1 MTHDETWTD
10 EEGHDRG
17 GRRLWVAVGFVILVL
32 AALYVAA
39 ALYFGDRVPGDTT
52 VEGVTVSGMTQAEA
66 RTALREG
73 LADEAAE
80 PVVVMIDGTERTID
94 PSEAGLSYDYEAS
107 LEGLTGFS
115 LNPVDLWAQATG
127 GIERDA
133 EVDVDEEQ
141 LSAAVDEA
149 TKGMDA
155 EPVEG
160 NVTLEGATVQ
170 TKKSKLGLSVERDEL
185 TGAIADGWPD
195 KHQYE
200 APITRPEPELLPKE
214 IDAFV
219 EDELRPLV
227 AGPVTVKASQPDG
240 GDISF
245 AVTPEQLATAVSVSK
260 EKGAL
265 ATTVDEAKAGEAAA
279 AAAKDSGKFPDARDA
294 VVTRSGSGFD
304 VSPSSTGLTLETEGL
319 GAKVVEAM
327 GKKGDKRV
335 ATASATTTQPELT
348 TEKARSTLPRETISS
363 FTTYLPDNPVRT
375 ANIKLAARTLN
386 GAYVAPGETFSMNQR
401 LGERTA
407 AKGYK
412 EAGVIYNGRLAKDY
426 GGGISQLSTTLFNAV
441 FFSGAKIEEFHPHS
455 FYISRYPEGREATI
469 SWPNLDNRFTNDTGA
484 GILINASVN
493 GNEVTVSFSGRK
505 KYDEIKAGKSPR
517 RNVVEPERI
526 TDDSDKCVPQSPNP
540 GFTVDITRSF
550 IENGTTVKSSSF
562 TTVYDAADHIV
573 CTG

>member
-219 EDELRPLV
+219 EDELRPLL

>member
-1 MTHDETWTD
+1 MTHDETRTD
-10 EEGHDRG
+10 GDEHGRG
-17 GRRLWVAVGFVILVL
+17 GRRLWVAVGFVTLVL

-39 ALYFGDRVPGDTT
+39 AVYFGDRVPGDTT
-52 VEGVTVSGMTQAEA
+52 VGDVSVSGMTQAQA

-80 PVVVMIDGTERTID
+80 PVVIMVDGKERTID
-94 PSEAGLSYDYEAS
+94 PADAGLAHDYEAS

-127 GIERDA
+127 DIHRDV
-133 EVDVDEEQ
+133 EVDIDEEQ

-149 TKGMDA
+149 TKGMDT

-160 NVTLEGATVQ
+160 SVALEGATVQ
-170 TKKSKLGLSVERDEL
+170 TKESKLGLTVQRDEL
-185 TGAIADGWPD
+185 TAAIADGWPD
-195 KHQYE
+195 QHQYE
-200 APITRPEPELLPKE
+200 APITRPEPELLPEE

-227 AGPVTVKASQPDG
+227 AGPVTVKASRPDG
-240 GDISF
+240 GNVSF
-245 AVTPEQLATAVSVSK
+245 EVTPEQLATAVSVTK
-260 EKGAL
+260 EEGAL
-265 ATTVDEAKAGEAAA
+265 ATKVDQAKASEAAA
-279 AAAKDSGKFPDARDA
+279 TAASDSGKFPDARNA

-304 VSPSSTGLTLETEGL
+304 VSPSRTGLTLETEGL
-319 GAKVVEAM
+319 GAEVVEAM
-327 GKKGDKRV
+327 GKKGDERV

-348 TEKARSTLPRETISS
+348 TQKARSTLPKETISS

-375 ANIKLAARTLN
+375 ANIRLAARTLD
-386 GAYVAPGETFSMNQR
+386 GAYVAPGETFSLNQR

-412 EAGVIYNGRLAKDY
+412 QAGVIYNGRLAKDY

-441 FFSGAKIEEFHPHS
+441 FFSGARIEEFHPHS

-484 GILINASVN
+484 GILINASVS
-493 GNEVTVSFSGRK
+493 GNEVTVSFSGREA
-505 KYDEIKAGKSPR
+505 YDEIRADKSPR
-517 RNVVEPERI
+517 RNIVEPERI
-526 TDDSDKCVPQSPNP
+526 TDDSDKCVPQSPSP

-550 IENGTTVKSSSF
+550 IQNGSVVKSSSF

>member
-10 EEGHDRG
+10 GEERGRG
-17 GRRLWVAVGFVILVL
+17 GRRLWAAIGFVILVL

-39 ALYFGDRVPGDTT
+39 ALYFGERVPGDTT
-52 VEGVTVSGMTQAEA
+52 VGGVSISGMTQTEA

-80 PVVVMIDGTERTID
+80 PIVVMVDGKERTID
-94 PSEAGLSYDYEAS
+94 PAEAGLSHDYEAS

-115 LNPVDLWAQATG
+115 LDPMDLWAQATG
-127 GIERDA
+127 GITRDV
-133 EVDVDEEQ
+133 EVDVDEEE

-160 NVTLEGATVQ
+160 SVALEGATVT
-170 TKKSKLGLSVERDEL
+170 TKESKPGLTVQRDEL
-185 TGAIADGWPD
+185 TEAIADGWPD
-195 KHQYE
+195 DHQYE
-200 APITRPEPELLPKE
+200 APTTRPEPELLQEE
-214 IDAFV
+214 IDSFV
-219 EDELRPLV
+219 EDQLKPLL
-227 AGPVTVKASQPDG
+227 AGPVTVKAATPEG

-245 AVTPEQLATAVSVSK
+245 EVAPEQLATAVSVSQK
-260 EKGAL
+260 EGAL
-265 ATTVDEAKAGEAAA
+265 AVKVDEAKAGEAAA
-279 AAAKDSGKFPDARDA
+279 TAAKDSGKFPNAQDAA
-294 VVTRSGSGFD
+294 VTRSGSGFD
-304 VSPSSTGLTLETEGL
+304 VSPSSTGLKLETGSL
-319 GAKVVEAM
+319 GAGVVTAM
-327 GKKGDKRV
+327 GKSGDARV
-335 ATASATTTQPELT
+335 ATTSATTTQPELT
-348 TEKARSTLPRETISS
+348 TQQAKSTLPNETISS

-375 ANIKLAARTLN
+375 ANIRLAARTLD
-386 GAYVAPGETFSMNQR
+386 GAYVAPGETFSMNER
-401 LGERTA
+401 LGERTK

-412 EAGVIYNGRLAKDY
+412 QAGVIYNGRLAKDY

-441 FFSGAKIEEFHPHS
+441 FFSGARIEEFHPHS

-493 GNEVTVSFSGRK
+493 GDEVTVSFSGRK
-505 KYDEIKAGKSPR
+505 PYDDIRADKSPR
-517 RNVVEPERI
+517 RNIVEPERI
-526 TDDSDKCVPQSPNP
+526 TDDSDKCVPQSPTP

-550 IENGTTVKSSSF
+550 INNGSTVKTSSF

>member
-80 PVVVMIDGTERTID
+80 PVVVMVDGTERTID

-149 TKGMDA
+149 TKGMDS

-219 EDELRPLV
+219 EDELRPLL

-412 EAGVIYNGRLAKDY
+412 QAGVIYNGRLAKDY

>member
-1 MTHDETWTD
+1 M
-10 EEGHDRG
+10 
-17 GRRLWVAVGFVILVL
+17 
-32 AALYVAA
+32 
-39 ALYFGDRVPGDTT
+39 
-52 VEGVTVSGMTQAEA
+52 
-66 RTALREG
+66 
-73 LADEAAE
+73 
-80 PVVVMIDGTERTID
+80 
-94 PSEAGLSYDYEAS
+94 
-107 LEGLTGFS
+107 
-115 LNPVDLWAQATG
+115 
-127 GIERDA
+127 
-133 EVDVDEEQ
+133 
-141 LSAAVDEA
+141 
-149 TKGMDA
+149 
-155 EPVEG
+155 
-160 NVTLEGATVQ
+160 
-170 TKKSKLGLSVERDEL
+170 
-185 TGAIADGWPD
+185 
-195 KHQYE
+195 
-200 APITRPEPELLPKE
+200 
-214 IDAFV
+214 
-219 EDELRPLV
+219 
-227 AGPVTVKASQPDG
+227 
-240 GDISF
+240 
-245 AVTPEQLATAVSVSK
+245 
-260 EKGAL
+260 
-265 ATTVDEAKAGEAAA
+265 
-279 AAAKDSGKFPDARDA
+279 
-294 VVTRSGSGFD
+294 
-304 VSPSSTGLTLETEGL
+304 TLETEGL

-327 GKKGDKRV
+327 GKKGDKRI

>member
-80 PVVVMIDGTERTID
+80 PVVVMVDGTERTID

-149 TKGMDA
+149 TKGMDS

>member
-80 PVVVMIDGTERTID
+80 PVVVMVDGTERTID

>member
-149 TKGMDA
+149 TKGMDS